1 MTPVDVFMTYADAE
15 KRVRPRLLAQAIR
28 VPSGRVHAAESG
40 SACTLCGIDLE
51 QLIGFGRSRHPFEKF
66 PFRQRCPSCHIAAG
80 RPYS

>member
-1 MTPVDVFMTYADAE
+1 MTSVDVFLTYADAE
-15 KRVRPRLLAQAIR
+15 KRVRPRLLAQAVR
-28 VPSGRVHAAESG
+28 VPSGRVHAAETG

>member
-1 MTPVDVFMTYADAE
+1 MTLVDVFMTYADAE

-28 VPSGRVHAAESG
+28 VPSGRVHAAETG